1 MPAGNRRRRRRT
13 GSGTPPGWWVIAW
26 AAEVG
31 DGRTHGA
38 PASLSPWMEQ
48 GAACW
53 DGMGLATGGGEGGRG
68 WNWPMGRQDALS
80 PKRRRRRA
88 SPLGRSV
95 SWLRLLPPF
104 PSDPIDRPSPSRR
117 TWWMPR
123 RRGGGPPHWAKLF
136 FTNMILHRGKRKK
149 KRKKWHPSY
158 AFIKCLH
165 FGEKTIIGESVIRA
179 HVANS
184 KMQN

>member
-1 MPAGNRRRRRRT
+1 MSLCHLWCLCRGIDLFSSPFPCLSRQEKPKRGGGKERMPAGNRRRRRRRRT

-136 FTNMILHRGKRKK
+136 FTNMILH
-149 KRKKWHPSY
+149 
-158 AFIKCLH
+158 
-165 FGEKTIIGESVIRA
+165 
-179 HVANS
+179 
-184 KMQN
+184 